1 MDYHLRLLGQKLS
14 VLASGEDI
22 GLTPQEAAVYGVEYA
37 DEWPEDES
45 PEVDEDE
52 Q

>member
-1 MDYHLRLLGQKLS
+1 MDYHLRSLQQKLS
-14 VLASGEDI
+14 ILASGEDI
-22 GLTPQEAAVYGVEYA
+22 GITPQEAAIYGVEYA

-45 PEVDEDE
+45 PEVDEYE

>member
-1 MDYHLRLLGQKLS
+1 MDYHLRSLQQKLS
-14 VLASGEDI
+14 ILASGEDI

-37 DEWPEDES
+37 DEWPDES
-45 PEVDEDE
+45 PEVDDDE